1 MSNAYVKLAT
11 LVDAEATR
19 REEADDGIVLVQ
31 ASRLT
36 PAPVNWLWR
45 DWLALGKFHVLAGAP
60 GQGKTTIALALA
72 ATVSSGG
79 GWPDG
84 SSCAPANVLIW
95 SGEDDPADT
104 LLPRLLAMGADTSR
118 VYFVEGTRLGGKVQ
132 PFDPARDLVQL
143 SAQAKRIGSV
153 ALLIVDPVVSAV
165 TGDSH
170 KNTEVRRALQP
181 LVDLGA
187 TLGAAVLGISHFS
200 KGSAGREPTERV
212 TGSLAFGAVA
222 RVVLCVAKVKG
233 EGEVGDRRILARA
246 KSNIGPDDGGFE
258 YGIDQ
263 VELDTH
269 VGITASVITWGH
281 EVQGTARELLAEAE
295 SDPGAGEELSALEE
309 AVQFLRTELQAG
321 PKTAKDI
328 FREARDAGHSERT
341 IKRAKGEL
349 GAESIKEKAGWVWV
363 LPKIEIKGAKVAKG
377 SRLSKLGL
385 LGTLGTLADDSEAL

>member
-1 MSNAYVKLAT
+1 MSTPYVKLAS
-11 LVDAEATR
+11 LVDAETVR
-19 REEADDGIVLVQ
+19 REFEDDGIVLVQ
-31 ASRLT
+31 ASRLM
-36 PAPVNWLWR
+36 PMPVSWLWR
-45 DWLALGKFHVLAGAP
+45 GWLASGKFHVLAGAP

-79 GWPDG
+79 CWPDG
-84 SSCAPANVLIW
+84 SSCAPANVLVW

-104 LLPRLLAMGADTSR
+104 LLPRLLAMGADASR
-118 VYFVEGTRLGGKVQ
+118 VFFVEGTRVAGKVQ

-143 SAQAKRIGSV
+143 SAQAERIGSV
-153 ALLIVDPVVSAV
+153 ALLVVDPVVSAV

-187 TLGAAVLGISHFS
+187 SLNAAVLGISHFS

-222 RVVLCVAKVKG
+222 RVVLCVGKVKG
-233 EGEVGDRRILARA
+233 EGAEGDRRVLARA

-258 YGIDQ
+258 YDIEQ
-263 VELDTH
+263 VDLKAH
-269 VGITASVITWGH
+269 PGVTASLITWGQ

-295 SDPGAGEELSALEE
+295 ANSGLGEELSALDD
-309 AVQFLRTELQAG
+309 AVQFLCSELQAG
-321 PKTAKDI
+321 PKTAKSI

-341 IKRAKGEL
+341 IKRAKSEL
-349 GAESIKEKAGWVWV
+349 GVESIKEKAAWVWA
-363 LPKIEIKGAKVAKG
+363 LPPNQDKRAKGAKN
-377 SRLSKLGL
+377 SKPSHLGP
-385 LGTLGTLADDSEAL
+385 LGTS